1 MRAASWPASAAVAV
15 CLLLAGCSTGGATPV
30 PSETT
35 PGAPS
40 VSPSRPPEVTLNVA
54 AAASLKKAINALAA
68 AYTAAN
74 PGTTFTVTTDSS
86 AALRTQIEQ
95 GAPVDVFL
103 SADTKNPQAIVDGGL
118 ASGDPVPFAANTV
131 ALIVPADNRAEVA
144 GPADLA
150 KPGLRLVAAGE
161 QVPITAYADQ
171 VVANLANRQP
181 DPDAW
186 SAAVAGNVVS
196 REDNVAAVLA
206 RIELGEGDAG
216 LVYATD
222 AAGSSTVVT
231 MDIPAD
237 ANVRA
242 THAGIVPST
251 STQPDAAAAFLAWVA
266 GPEGQAVL
274 APLGFLTP

>member
-1 MRAASWPASAAVAV
+1 
-15 CLLLAGCSTGGATPV
+15 
-30 PSETT
+30 
-35 PGAPS
+35 
-40 VSPSRPPEVTLNVA
+40 VTLSIA

-171 VVANLANRQP
+171 VVANLAKRQP

-251 STQPDAAAAFLAWVA
+251 SREPDAAAAFLAWVA